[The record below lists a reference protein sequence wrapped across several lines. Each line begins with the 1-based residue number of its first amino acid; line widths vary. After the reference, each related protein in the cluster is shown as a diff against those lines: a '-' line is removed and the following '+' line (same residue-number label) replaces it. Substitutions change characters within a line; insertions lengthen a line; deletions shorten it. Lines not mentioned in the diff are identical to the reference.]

1 MAIVQIS
8 RIQHRKGLQENVPQ
22 LAGAE
27 IGWAQDQRRLY
38 IGNGTLAEGAPVI
51 GNTEILTEFS
61 DVLSVARTYT
71 FKGSDAGYDVV
82 TGNPVVSRTLQ
93 KKLDEVASVKDF
105 GAKGDG
111 VTDDTTAINTAFN
124 ELFSRETNEEIRRS
138 LYFPAGVYKITNEIK
153 IPAYAKVF
161 GEGMN
166 SSIIRMVADDS
177 TAPAYVVRTTDSK
190 QQTGANIGT
199 NSANLPKNI
208 EVSSM
213 SFETTDNTVSL
224 LLVESAEQC
233 FFDAVAFKGASV
245 KAGLTDATAGTSA
258 VTVLGTASTKPTKI
272 SFDNCDFSNVTY
284 GVSAD
289 ADSKAFTFSNSRFHT
304 LYRGVNLG
312 EGTTGTGPA
321 GFRIM
326 QCMFDDIADAG
337 INFANI
343 SRNISAFNIFYDVGN
358 NFNGAGNATTNIIKI
373 QSSDNISWGDMFE
386 RSDADDL
393 LQPRVAVTNTV
404 DGIFSENGQGIQLGQ
419 RHLGVAKQVTIANNQ
434 VSAANVCSVD
444 PNGYSMF
451 KIDYR
456 IVRGDNYR
464 TGTITVALAQ
474 GANTIQFA
482 DDFVENGDTG
492 VILTV
497 DEDSGNYRLRYT
509 STNTVAGSINYAV
522 KHIS

>member
-1 MAIVQIS
+1 
-8 RIQHRKGLQENVPQ
+8 
-22 LAGAE
+22 
-27 IGWAQDQRRLY
+27 
-38 IGNGTLAEGAPVI
+38 
-51 GNTEILTEFS
+51 
-61 DVLSVARTYT
+61 
-71 FKGSDAGYDVV
+71 
-82 TGNPVVSRTLQ
+82 
-93 KKLDEVASVKDF
+93 
-105 GAKGDG
+105 
-111 VTDDTTAINTAFN
+111 
-124 ELFSRETNEEIRRS
+124 
-138 LYFPAGVYKITNEIK
+138 
-153 IPAYAKVF
+153 
-161 GEGMN
+161 
-166 SSIIRMVADDS
+166 
-177 TAPAYVVRTTDSK
+177 
-190 QQTGANIGT
+190 
-199 NSANLPKNI
+199 
-208 EVSSM
+208 
-213 SFETTDNTVSL
+213 
-224 LLVESAEQC
+224 
-233 FFDAVAFKGASV
+233 
-245 KAGLTDATAGTSA
+245 
-258 VTVLGTASTKPTKI
+258 
-272 SFDNCDFSNVTY
+272 
-284 GVSAD
+284 
-289 ADSKAFTFSNSRFHT
+289 
-304 LYRGVNLG
+304 
-312 EGTTGTGPA
+312 
-321 GFRIM
+321 
-326 QCMFDDIADAG
+326 MFDDIADCG
-337 INFANI
+337 INFTNI

-509 STNTVAGSINYAV
+509 STNTVAGTINYAI